1 MNDDEISSKVLAE
14 IAVGAD
20 LSLLSIDE
28 LQKRIILFEQEIGR
42 LKKDIEA
49 KELSKAAAES
59 IFRS

>member
-14 IAVGAD
+14 IVVGAD

-42 LKKDIEA
+42 LKKDIEV